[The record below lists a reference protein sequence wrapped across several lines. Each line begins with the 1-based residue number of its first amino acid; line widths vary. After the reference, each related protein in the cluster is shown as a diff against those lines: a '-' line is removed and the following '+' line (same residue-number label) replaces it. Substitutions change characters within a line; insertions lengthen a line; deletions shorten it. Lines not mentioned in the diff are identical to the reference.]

1 MSVLNTPN
9 EVAAH
14 VAAHGHQ
21 GMAALELAGFWPSTV
36 HRTLEMGLIREVPR
50 LGGYVA
56 NANVTRAVLGDIV
69 VGL

>member
-21 GMAALELAGFWPSTV
+21 GMAALERAGFWQSTV
-36 HRTLEMGLIREVPR
+36 HRAIEMRLIREVPR

-56 NANVTRAVLGDIV
+56 STDVTRSVLGDTV
-69 VGL
+69 ASL

>member
-1 MSVLNTPN
+1 MPVLNTPN

-21 GMAALELAGFWPSTV
+21 SMAALERAGFWQSTV
-36 HRTLEMGLIREVPR
+36 HRTIEMRLIREVPR

-56 NANVTRAVLGDIV
+56 AADVTRSLLGDIAA
-69 VGL
+69 GI